1 MDRQQVKGALVT
13 ESVISELKTGD
24 GLIEY
29 LQFLQFREA
38 DTQASFGVCGEFGMS
53 EWTIRLHLPIG
64 LSQYDVNE

>member
-38 DTQASFGVCGEFGMS
+38 DT
-53 EWTIRLHLPIG
+53 
-64 LSQYDVNE
+64 